1 MTRLEILA
9 CEVEKTF
16 AVRLTDRSRKQHIT
30 DARMI
35 FAKVATMLGYKGND
49 IAKRLGFNHATI
61 VHYKKAFLPKRLD
74 NLTKYIYEAM
84 LTQSEVTQAMA
95 KRMQQ
100 MDYLTENEK
109 AYRRL
114 SAAQKAVY
122 DERVEAILKML

>member
-1 MTRLEILA
+1 M
-9 CEVEKTF
+9 V
-16 AVRLTDRSRKQHIT
+16 
-30 DARMI
+30 
-35 FAKVATMLGYKGND
+35 FAKVATMLGFRGND
-49 IAKRLGFNHATI
+49 ISKRLGFNHATV

-84 LTQSEVTQAMA
+84 LTESQVIQNMA

-100 MDYLTENEK
+100 MDYLTQNEK

-114 SAAQKAVY
+114 SAAQKAIY